1 MATMERKKC
10 QAATRTTEPA
20 EDASTS
26 QSLESYTQS
35 DLGGGE
41 LAELASEPFD
51 YNGLDCALEPSSN
64 SSNIP
69 AHTPKIAV
77 SAKRNKPSSPIYV
90 VSDEV
95 KGSLKALR
103 TVCLRTLNSLLRKM
117 VSNTIDI
124 NPMDIQS
131 GRRLSDPFDLF
142 NGDEVRDNNVNL
154 FGAIDRQTE
163 PNSRPKRSV
172 SLRRCESSPAFTNL
186 SDARNKLDTYHLYRM
201 NEDTTD
207 YQLGCALAAL
217 LNNVYVLLEEDSE
230 NIDEW
235 NNEQSSDNILDSLK
249 DKMLSF
255 RKEHALPKS
264 TNNEL
269 ALVWE
274 ELDRL
279 MDVVATLAVDKPPQ
293 YEEFMQQ
300 KETLEGKSF
309 NTCLESSISF
319 TPSEK
324 LPPYEE
330 KMKRVSVT
338 SINDD
343 EKARKDLDNLLSVMD
358 RVSNLAPRL
367 NNQRVELN
375 ERQAKEMAMLAIGKA
390 IERISARR
398 FDEQRAYIRDP
409 RNPIALQQLLQLIHK
424 SADRSLVNQ
433 RAEFG
438 TKTSISESSTRTNTS
453 PETIETDDQ
462 LWDEVAVFAEKI
474 SRPSC
479 SDRFNEQRYHMSS
492 AKERAIFMN
501 DIVKKVD
508 KLQHR
513 RLDNQDAI
521 LPVKAI
527 IKQDLSRDTEL
538 DLFTI
543 LERTQ
548 KRKSQF
554 DNQRATLSPTSCNPK
569 LF

>member
-1 MATMERKKC
+1 MATMERKKR
-10 QAATRTTEPA
+10 QTATRIAEPT

-26 QSLESYTQS
+26 QPLQSYAQS
-35 DLGGGE
+35 DLHDGE
-41 LAELASEPFD
+41 LAELASEPIE
-51 YNGLDCALEPSSN
+51 YNGLDCVLEPSPNSN
-64 SSNIP
+64 NIP
-69 AHTPKIAV
+69 AYTPKI
-77 SAKRNKPSSPIYV
+77 S
-90 VSDEV
+90 V

-142 NGDEVRDNNVNL
+142 DVDEAGNTSVNL

-163 PNSRPKRSV
+163 AKGRPKRSI

-230 NIDEW
+230 NIDVW
-235 NNEQSSDNILDSLK
+235 SSEQPSDNILDSLK
-249 DKMLSF
+249 DRMLSF
-255 RKEHALPKS
+255 RKEHTLPKS

-269 ALVWE
+269 ASVWE

-300 KETLEGKSF
+300 KDTLEGNPFHSA
-309 NTCLESSISF
+309 LESSISF
-319 TPSEK
+319 TCSEK

-330 KMKRVSVT
+330 KLKRVSMT
-338 SINDD
+338 NINDD
-343 EKARKDLDNLLSVMD
+343 EKARKDLDNLLSVID
-358 RVSNLAPRL
+358 RVSSLSPRL

-398 FDEQRAYIRDP
+398 LDEQRAYIRDP
-409 RNPIALQQLLQLIHK
+409 RNPIALQQLLQLIHR

-438 TKTSISESSTRTNTS
+438 TRTSVSESSTRTNTS
-453 PETIETDDQ
+453 PETVETDDQ
-462 LWDEVAVFAEKI
+462 LWDEVAEFAEKI
-474 SRPSC
+474 SRSSC
-479 SDRFNEQRYHMSS
+479 CDRFNEQRYQMSS

-513 RLDNQDAI
+513 RLDNQDAV
-521 LPVKAI
+521 LPVKAVA
-527 IKQDLSRDTEL
+527 KQDLSHDIEP

-554 DNQRATLSPTSCNPK
+554 DNQRATLSPTSCEPK
-569 LF
+569 LFNT

>member
-1 MATMERKKC
+1 MERKRH
-10 QAATRTTEPA
+10 QTATRAVEPI
-20 EDASTS
+20 EDAGTS
-26 QSLESYTQS
+26 QPLESHTQS
-35 DLGGGE
+35 DLSGGE
-41 LAELASEPFD
+41 LAELASEPLD
-51 YNGLDCALEPSSN
+51 YNELDYALEPPSN

-69 AHTPKIAV
+69 TYTPRLAFSVK
-77 SAKRNKPSSPIYV
+77 SEKPSSPLYV

-95 KGSLKALR
+95 KCSLKALR

-124 NPMDIQS
+124 APIDTQS

-142 NGDEVRDNNVNL
+142 LGDDVGNTNANL
-154 FGAIDRQTE
+154 FGAIDRHSE
-163 PNSRPKRSV
+163 RKSRPKGSV
-172 SLRRCESSPAFTNL
+172 SLRRCESSPAFTTL

-201 NEDTTD
+201 NEDTSD

-217 LNNVYVLLEEDSE
+217 LNNVYVLLQEDSE

-235 NNEQSSDNILDSLK
+235 SNDQPSDNILDSLK
-249 DKMLSF
+249 DKMVTF
-255 RKEHALPKS
+255 RREHTFPKS

-269 ALVWE
+269 ASVWE
-274 ELDRL
+274 ELNRL
-279 MDVVATLAVDKPPQ
+279 MDVVAALAVDKPPQ
-293 YEEFMQQ
+293 YDEFMRQ
-300 KETLEGKSF
+300 KAVLEESPF
-309 NTCLESSISF
+309 NPGLESSISLA
-319 TPSEK
+319 PSEK

-330 KMKRVSVT
+330 KLNRDLGM

-343 EKARKDLDNLLSVMD
+343 EKTRKDLDNLLCVID
-358 RVSNLAPRL
+358 RVSSVAPRL

-433 RAEFG
+433 RAQLGRKNSVF
-438 TKTSISESSTRTNTS
+438 ESSSRPHTS
-453 PETIETDDQ
+453 TEVIETDDQ
-462 LWDEVAVFAEKI
+462 LWNEVAVFAEKI
-474 SRPSC
+474 SQSSC
-479 SDRFNEQRYHMSS
+479 NDRFDEQRYQLSS
-492 AKERAIFMN
+492 SKERDIFMN

-513 RLDNQDAI
+513 RLDNQDAT

-527 IKQDLSRDTEL
+527 TKQDLSHSTEP
-538 DLFTI
+538 DIFSI

-554 DNQRATLSPTSCNPK
+554 DNQRATRSPTSSEPK
-569 LF
+569 FF

>member
-1 MATMERKKC
+1 
-10 QAATRTTEPA
+10 
-20 EDASTS
+20 
-26 QSLESYTQS
+26 
-35 DLGGGE
+35 
-41 LAELASEPFD
+41 
-51 YNGLDCALEPSSN
+51 
-64 SSNIP
+64 
-69 AHTPKIAV
+69 
-77 SAKRNKPSSPIYV
+77 
-90 VSDEV
+90 
-95 KGSLKALR
+95 
-103 TVCLRTLNSLLRKM
+103 M

-124 NPMDIQS
+124 NPMDFQS
-131 GRRLSDPFDLF
+131 GRRLSDPFNLF
-142 NGDEVRDNNVNL
+142 DVDEDGNNNANL
-154 FGAIDRQTE
+154 FGAIDRQTRATG
-163 PNSRPKRSV
+163 RPARSV

-235 NNEQSSDNILDSLK
+235 SSEQSSENILDSLK
-249 DKMLSF
+249 DRMLSF
-255 RKEHALPKS
+255 RKEHTLPKS
-264 TNNEL
+264 INTEL
-269 ALVWE
+269 ASVWE

-279 MDVVATLAVDKPPQ
+279 MDVVATLAADKPPQ

-300 KETLEGKSF
+300 KEAMEKNPFHSA
-309 NTCLESSISF
+309 LESSISF
-319 TPSEK
+319 TPPEK

-330 KMKRVSVT
+330 KLKRVSMAN
-338 SINDD
+338 INDD
-343 EKARKDLDNLLSVMD
+343 EKARKDLDNLLSVID
-358 RVSNLAPRL
+358 RVSGLAPRL

-409 RNPIALQQLLQLIHK
+409 RNPIALQQLLQLIHR
-424 SADRSLVNQ
+424 SADRSFVNQ

-438 TKTSISESSTRTNTS
+438 TKTSVSESSTRTNTS
-453 PETIETDDQ
+453 PETVETDDQ

-474 SRPSC
+474 SRSSFC
-479 SDRFNEQRYHMSS
+479 DRFNEQRYQMSS
-492 AKERAIFMN
+492 AQERAIFMN
-501 DIVKKVD
+501 DIVKKID

-513 RLDNQDAI
+513 RLDNQDAV

-527 IKQDLSRDTEL
+527 SKQDMSLDTES

-554 DNQRATLSPTSCNPK
+554 DNQRATLSPTSCEPK
-569 LF
+569 LFNT